1 MSKTHMPVSQS
12 EFVQSVRLAERY
24 DMAAPVI
31 HKLIR
36 DGMQS
41 FHFTYDESLILLNV
55 TNRSGLENSLQLQL
69 LKDLLL
75 PSLSSE
81 SGHNEGKENEVIGK
95 TDDADDTIS

>member
-36 DGMQS
+36 DGYAEFS
-41 FHFTYDESLILLNV
+41 FYL
-55 TNRSGLENSLQLQL
+55 
-69 LKDLLL
+69 
-75 PSLSSE
+75 
-81 SGHNEGKENEVIGK
+81 
-95 TDDADDTIS
+95 